1 VLSEARL
8 TDTLLDAETCCAG
21 VVAGGAFLYASSE
34 PESFALATIVYAA
47 ARILICAYTY
57 FHSSAISCVD
67 RPVGTV
73 SMTVR
78 PSIIEAA

>member
-1 VLSEARL
+1 MLSEDL
-8 TDTLLDAETCCAG
+8 PTDTLLGTETCCAG
-21 VVAGGAFLYASSE
+21 VVAGGAFLYASSA
-34 PESFALATIVYAA
+34 PESLALATIVYAA
-47 ARILICAYTY
+47 ARILTCAYTY
-57 FHSSAISCVD
+57 FHSSVISCVD